1 MPANTVRTVQEVFRE
16 FVLSIPDYQRGY
28 AWESKQIDDFLEDL
42 DLLSEGKAHYTGTLI
57 LHPVAQREGA
67 EIEDAS
73 GTLFRRADVV
83 DGQQRLTTIV
93 ILLAAIARSLRA
105 AGQEALADG
114 LRNTFIASV
123 TPTDQPLLKLH
134 LNHDSRSFWERNILA
149 DEPGP
154 DPPSIVSHRRLLA
167 ARQLFDGYLAS
178 RAGSLD
184 QEEYLA
190 WLNKLR
196 EKVVK
201 QLRLTVYEVDDSS
214 EVGVIFETQNDR
226 GRPLT
231 DLEKT
236 KNLLLY
242 LAAKLDVPEHG
253 LAELV
258 NATWTKLLQALS
270 ARDLSRPADEN
281 ALLRCHWLIFH
292 DPRPREWHG
301 FESVKGALSL
311 RLYKADQPA
320 LAKIIR
326 RYLQTLGDCVGP
338 FCDVMVPANSSAFAS
353 WSAEPRLRNEI
364 VDFSDKLRRIG
375 AVANLVPLLV
385 ACRLRSGFGPQQYL
399 SVLKRT
405 EVYAFRSR
413 VARSRADAGQGTLF
427 PLAFRVQQGEATADD
442 VLAGLRSVTNA
453 YGAARM
459 LRFILASTNDWYAWP
474 LLKYVL
480 YEYEL
485 HRAGSTHPAQ
495 MPWERVDGRTPE
507 QSIEHILPQTPTEP
521 YWQARFDDAALQKWT
536 NDIGNL
542 CLTYDN
548 SSYRNKSFPDKKGAY
563 SQERMC
569 YAKSPLYQEK
579 DLCEFDD
586 WTPDTI
592 GQRREKLL
600 SFMWDRWEIEAVD
613 PSRLDPSG
621 VMLPADSEES
631 DGAAGD
637 DSATEE
643 FVLGA
648 NEAVV

>member
-1 MPANTVRTVQEVFRE
+1 VPANTVRTVQEVFRE

-28 AWESKQIDDFLEDL
+28 AWEKKQIEDFLEDL

-57 LHPVAQREGA
+57 LHPTQGDGA

-93 ILLAAIARSLRA
+93 ILLAAIARGLSK
-105 AGQEALADG
+105 AGQETLANG
-114 LRNTFIASV
+114 LRTTFVASV

-154 DPPSIVSHRRLLA
+154 DAPSIVSHRRLLA
-167 ARQLFDGYLAS
+167 ARQLFDDYLAV

-184 QEEYLA
+184 AEEYLA
-190 WLNKLR
+190 WLNRLR

-258 NATWTKLLQALS
+258 NETWTKLLQALS
-270 ARDLSRPADEN
+270 ARDLSRSTDEN

-292 DPRPREWHG
+292 NPRPRDWHG

-320 LAKIIR
+320 LAKVIR

-338 FCDVMVPANSSAFAS
+338 FCDVMVPGHSAAFAS
-353 WSAEPRLRNEI
+353 WSGEPKLRNEV

-385 ACRLRSGFGPQQYL
+385 ACRLRADFGPKQYV
-399 SVLKRT
+399 SILKAAER
-405 EVYAFRSR
+405 YAFRSR
-413 VARSRADAGQGTLF
+413 VTRSRADAGQGTLF
-427 PLAFRVQQGEATADD
+427 PLAYRVQRGEATADD
-442 VLAGLRSVTNA
+442 VLSGLLSVTNA
-453 YGAARM
+453 YGAAKL
-459 LRFILASTNDWYAWP
+459 LRFILASTDDWYAWP
-474 LLKYVL
+474 LLKYLL

-485 HRAGSTHPAQ
+485 HRAGPTHPVQ
-495 MPWERVDGRTPE
+495 MSWERVDGRTPE

-521 YWQARFDDAALQKWT
+521 YWQERFDSAALKKWT
-536 NDIGNL
+536 NDLGNV

-548 SSYRNKSFPDKKGAY
+548 SSYRNRSFPDKKGSY

-579 DLCEFDD
+579 DLCEFTD
-586 WTPDTI
+586 WTPETI
-592 GQRREKLL
+592 GQRRESLL
-600 SFMWDRWEIEAVD
+600 SFIWTRWEIEAVD
-613 PSRLDPSG
+613 PSELNPSAV
-621 VMLPADSEES
+621 VMPADAEEVDS
-631 DGAAGD
+631 TAAEMTAVD
-637 DSATEE
+637 ELAVAEE
-643 FVLGA
+643 APSF
-648 NEAVV
+648 